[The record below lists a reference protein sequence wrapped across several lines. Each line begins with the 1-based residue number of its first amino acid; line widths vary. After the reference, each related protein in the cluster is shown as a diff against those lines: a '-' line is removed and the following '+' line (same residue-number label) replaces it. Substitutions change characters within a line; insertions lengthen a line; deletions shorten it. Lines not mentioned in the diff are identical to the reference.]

1 VRRLFERGNGA
12 DWIALQLEARG
23 INDPDVL
30 RAMRAVPRERF
41 VPPDMTTL
49 AYEDGALPIGHG
61 QTISQPYIVAR
72 MTQSLALPAWRAA
85 HNGEQPR
92 VLDVGTGSGYQAAVL
107 AEMGATV
114 VSIELEVDLA
124 ERARTTLAALG
135 YAVDVRVGDGSVGA
149 PDEAPF
155 AGIVVGAA
163 APAVPTPLVEQLLP
177 DGRLV
182 IPIGGRW
189 EQEITLIRRTDD
201 GFSREPVEPAV
212 FVPLLGEHGFGG
224 R

>member
-30 RAMRAVPRERF
+30 RAMRAVLRERF
-41 VPPDMTTL
+41 VPPDMTNL

-85 HNGEQPR
+85 HGGDAPK

-135 YAVDVRVGDGSVGA
+135 YVVDVRVGDGSAGA
-149 PDEAPF
+149 ADEAPF

-201 GFSREPVEPAV
+201 GFSHEPVEPAV